1 MCLCAL
7 QENAVLR
14 GQKEDLHAQLLHQH
28 IQEGRLL
35 LNHRTSTSDI
45 ELEKLPKAEV
55 NILLHL
61 LILHLHTYLHCVSI
75 ELIPILFWQ

>member
-1 MCLCAL
+1 MCLCLLL

-28 IQEGRLL
+28 IEEGRVL
-35 LNHRTSTSDI
+35 LNHRTGTSDI

-55 NILLHL
+55 NFFYICSFY
-61 LILHLHTYLHCVSI
+61 TYLLTYSLKGKTCY
-75 ELIPILFWQ
+75 